1 MVTSPEKTI
10 PPNAKNPTAGA
21 PLPDS
26 ERGTR
31 SHPLDILDSSDD
43 EEYSSPRKRKRVA
56 LRDKKPYSPRFLMES
71 IQVQS
76 PTTGTITL
84 TWNQTTRKW
93 VDERSNTAC
102 HGTEILERFA
112 LVSIHGYF
120 KSLFQIDLEMVN
132 GCWEGEDGLDCLA
145 IQVKLSSVE
154 ATLRKGEE
162 NPFIDCQE
170 KPYLG

>member
-1 MVTSPEKTI
+1 MVTSPEMII
-10 PPNAKNPTAGA
+10 PPNATNPTAGA
-21 PLPDS
+21 PPPDS

-31 SHPLDILDSSDD
+31 SHPLAILDSSDD
-43 EEYSSPRKRKRVA
+43 EEYSSPRKRKRLA
-56 LRDKKPYSPRFLMES
+56 LRDKKPSSPRFLMES
-71 IQVQS
+71 VQVQS

-84 TWNQTTRKW
+84 TWNQTRRKW
-93 VDERSNTAC
+93 VDEKSNTSY
-102 HGTEILERFA
+102 HGTEILEQFV
-112 LVSIHGYF
+112 LVSIQGYF

-154 ATLRKGEE
+154 ETLRKTEE
-162 NPFIDCQE
+162 NPYTDCQE